1 MLLRHSLLYLLSHGL
16 PALITMVAIGVYTR
30 LLPPDL
36 YGQYALI
43 LAGTLLANS
52 VLFQWLRV
60 SLLRFLPAYG
70 EQPAPLLATLRVGYV
85 AMAGLV
91 LVIGLAA
98 SGLAVDEQWRY
109 LILLAIPLIWVRG
122 RFDLDLSIAQ
132 SRLAPLRYGL
142 LAFSRSVLALAA
154 GTAFILLGLGAAG
167 PLLGLTLA
175 MLVPSLVLMGGEW
188 RSVAWRRPAPDLLRG
203 LLAYGLPLTATFTL
217 NYVIS
222 TSDRFLVAWFLG
234 TDAAGSYAASYEF
247 TWNSVLFL
255 MTIINLAGYP
265 LVMRAFEQDGEAAPR
280 IQLQQNAVLLL
291 AVGLPVL
298 AGAVILAPN
307 MVGVVLGRPFHAD
320 GVLLMPWIAGAAFL
334 GGIMLYYTN
343 LAFQLGRR
351 TAGQFWVML
360 VAALANL
367 GLNVLLIPRFGL
379 LGAAW
384 ATIAAY
390 VLGIVLGWW
399 SGRRVFPLPG
409 LPVDAVKPLVAAL
422 VMGVALW
429 QCRAWAGAWA
439 LVAQIGLGMLVYGIV
454 LALLDQ
460 GFGRGRLLRLLRGS
474 LGAAAPGRSSGDHAT
489 RRDSANG

>member
-16 PALITMVAIGVYTR
+16 PAIISMVAIGVYTR

-36 YGQYALI
+36 YGQYALV
-43 LAGTLLANS
+43 LAVALLANS

-70 EQPAPLLATLRVGYV
+70 EQPALLLAALRVGHV

-91 LVIGLAA
+91 LVIGLSA
-98 SGLAVDEQWRY
+98 SMFAVDAQWRY
-109 LILLAIPLIWVRG
+109 LVLLAIPLIWVRG
-122 RFDLDLSIAQ
+122 RFDLDLGIAQ
-132 SRLAPLRYGL
+132 SRLSPARYGL
-142 LAFSRSVLALAA
+142 LAFSRSMLALVA
-154 GTAFILLGLGAAG
+154 GTVFILLGLGAAG

-175 MLVPSLVLMGGEW
+175 MLVPSFVLMGGEW
-188 RSVAWRRPAPDLLRG
+188 RSVGWRRPAPDLLRE

-217 NYVIS
+217 NFVIT

-234 TDAAGSYAASYEF
+234 TEAAGAYAASYEF

-265 LVMRAFEQDGEAAPR
+265 LVMRALEQNGATAAR
-280 IQLQQNAVLLL
+280 NQLEQNAVLLL
-291 AVGLPVL
+291 AAGLPVL

-307 MVGVVLGRPFHAD
+307 MVGVVLGPLFHED
-320 GVLLMPWIAGAAFL
+320 GILLMPWIAMAAFL
-334 GGIMLYYTN
+334 GGLMLYYTN
-343 LAFQLGRR
+343 LAFQLGRQ
-351 TAGQFWVML
+351 TTGQFWVML
-360 VAALANL
+360 IAAFANL
-367 GLNVLLIPRFGL
+367 GLNALLIPRFGL

-390 VLGIVLGWW
+390 VIGVVLGWW

-409 LPVDAVKPLVAAL
+409 LPVDAMKPLVAAL
-422 VMGVALW
+422 VMGAALW
-429 QCRAWAGAWA
+429 QCRAWVGAWA
-439 LVAQIGLGMLVYGIV
+439 LLAQIGIGMLVYGSV
-454 LALLDQ
+454 LALLDL

-474 LGAAAPGRSSGDHAT
+474 FKVPPPQPPT
-489 RRDSANG
+489 RDNADG

>member
-16 PALITMVAIGVYTR
+16 PAIITMVAIGVYTR

-70 EQPAPLLATLRVGYV
+70 EQPAPLLAALRVGYV
-85 AMAGLV
+85 AMAVLV
-91 LVIGLAA
+91 LVVGLSA
-98 SGLAVDEQWRY
+98 SLLAVDEQWRY
-109 LILLAIPLIWVRG
+109 LILLAIPLIWIRG
-122 RFDLDLSIAQ
+122 RFDLDLGIAQ
-132 SRLAPLRYGL
+132 SRLAPARYGL
-142 LAFSRSVLALAA
+142 LALSRSVLALAG

-188 RSVAWRRPAPDLLRG
+188 RSVGWRRPAPELMRE

-217 NYVIS
+217 NYVIT

-265 LVMRAFEQDGEAAPR
+265 LVMRAVEQDGADAAR
-280 IQLQQNAVLLL
+280 SHLRQNAVLLL
-291 AVGLPVL
+291 AAGLPVL

-307 MVGVVLGRPFHAD
+307 MVGVVLGPLFHED
-320 GVLLMPWIAGAAFL
+320 GTRLMPWIAVAAFL

-343 LAFQLGRR
+343 LAFQLGRH

-360 VAALANL
+360 VAAFVNLA
-367 GLNVLLIPRFGL
+367 LNVLLIPYFGL

-390 VLGIVLGWW
+390 VIGVALGWW

-409 LPVDAVKPLVAAL
+409 LPADAMKPLVAAL
-422 VMGVALW
+422 VMGAALW
-429 QCRAWAGAWA
+429 QIRAWVGAWA
-439 LVAQIGLGMLVYGIV
+439 LVAQIGIGMLVYGIV
-454 LALLDQ
+454 LALLDF

-474 LGAAAPGRSSGDHAT
+474 LGAAAASGSSGSRAT
-489 RRDSANG
+489 NRDSANG